1 MPTGSGAAPMALD
14 ESVETT
20 VTPHRD
26 VDGVPY
32 CPKHHCRME
41 QASGGKKDS
50 PTVYYKCK
58 VRECDEKDQLVKTA
72 NENIVPPQP
81 LACPRCTGSKGPIYC
96 EKDTKSSTAAAV
108 VLRCPCC
115 GWKSNM
121 MAVPQ
126 FAAAHA
132 ARKNEAPV
140 EEIGGR

>member
-1 MPTGSGAAPMALD
+1 MPAKSGAAPMALD
-14 ESVETT
+14 DDVQP
-20 VTPHRD
+20 VDPKPRD
-26 VDGVPY
+26 NDGVPY
-32 CPKHHCRME
+32 CPKHHCRMK
-41 QASGGKKDS
+41 QVSGGKKDS
-50 PTVYYKCK
+50 PTVYYKCPAGS
-58 VRECDEKDQLVKTA
+58 CDERDQRIKTA
-72 NENIVPPQP
+72 NENVVPPQP

-96 EKDTKSSTAAAV
+96 EKDAKSSTAAAV
-108 VLRCPCC
+108 VLKCPCC